1 MIAIRN
7 MCNELNVDINK
18 IQFVTLSPSDAIAAL
33 EKGDIDAMACWEPW
47 INKCTE

>member
-33 EKGDIDAMACWEPW
+33 EKVILMQWLVG
-47 INKCTE
+47 NHG